1 MNWIW
6 IGFGIGF
13 IVIPSWFYV
22 KYKYG
27 CIGDARVVLAATF
40 ADVILISLFFNF
52 YYQQY
57 TRRKAAAAAAEP
69 AAKPAEAEPAAPKES
84 PKKSPKKTPKKKFD

>member
-22 KYKYG
+22 KYMYG
-27 CIGDARVVLAATF
+27 CIGNARVVLAATF

-57 TRRKAAAAAAEP
+57 TRRKAATAAAKPVEP
-69 AAKPAEAEPAAPKES
+69 AAAPAPKES
-84 PKKSPKKTPKKKFD
+84 PKKSPKKNKRKFD